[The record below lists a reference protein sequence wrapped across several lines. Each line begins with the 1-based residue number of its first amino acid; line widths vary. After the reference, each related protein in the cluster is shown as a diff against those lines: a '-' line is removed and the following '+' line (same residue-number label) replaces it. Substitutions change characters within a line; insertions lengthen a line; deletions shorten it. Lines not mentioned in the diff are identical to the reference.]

1 MGRVFEKRKYK
12 MFARYDK
19 MAKGFTRIG
28 KEIAIA
34 IKLGGGDPDGN
45 SRLRVAI
52 QNAKGLNMPKVNIDA
67 AIKRATSKDSSNLEE
82 VVYEGKGPY
91 GIAILIECATDNPTR
106 TVANVRM
113 NFNKYG
119 GELGKTGSLDY
130 LFDRKGVFRIK
141 SANVNLEELEFELI
155 DFGAEEIESDE
166 EEIVIYTAFTDFGNM
181 QKALESKKFNI
192 ISSELE
198 RIPNSTTELS
208 DEQVE
213 EVMKLVGK
221 LEEDDDVQ
229 TVYHNLK

>member
-19 MAKGFTRIG
+19 MAKGFTRAG

-34 IKLGGGDPDGN
+34 VKLGGSDPNSN

-52 QNAKGLNMPKVNIDA
+52 QNAKGINMPKDRIDA
-67 AIKRATSKDSSNLEE
+67 AIKRASSKDEKGLEE
-82 VVYEGKGPY
+82 VVYEGKGPF
-91 GIAILIECATDNPTR
+91 GVGILIECATDNPTR

-113 NFNKYG
+113 NFNRNG

-130 LFDRKGVFRIK
+130 LFVRKSVFRIK
-141 SANVNLEELEFELI
+141 KENINAEELELELI
-155 DFGAEEIESDE
+155 DYGADEIESDE
-166 EEIVIYTAFTDFGNM
+166 EEIIIYAAFTDFGTM
-181 QKALESKKFNI
+181 QKALEAKGLNI

-198 RIPNSTTELS
+198 RIPTSTVELS
-208 DEQVE
+208 DEQVT
-213 EVMKLVGK
+213 EVMALVEK

-229 TVYHNLK
+229 TVYHNMK